1 MAYFWGQV
9 EKAVI
14 NYQNSPT
21 KVYGP
26 QKFHL
31 PMCFCIIKMK
41 HIMSSLDFSK
51 TSPIYLRISILA
63 CFSVVTPAKGSGM
76 TPSSRSER

>member
-14 NYQNSPT
+14 NYQNSP

-31 PMCFCIIKMK
+31 PMCFLYYKDET
-41 HIMSSLDFSK
+41 H
-51 TSPIYLRISILA
+51 Y
-63 CFSVVTPAKGSGM
+63 V
-76 TPSSRSER
+76 